1 MTEPDLTLDLGP
13 ALGPIISVNRIQGSH
28 WALTRPTK
36 DAWRDGIQWLAQ
48 GGKIAGLDIVRGKP
62 CALRFVLPFQVGRRR
77 DPSNYV
83 DSVVKWMVDGLVRA
97 GVWPDDNPEYVEVL
111 EPLLVKVARPG
122 ANVKLEVWLRQE
134 VPHA

>member
-1 MTEPDLTLDLGP
+1 VTEPDVTLDLGP
-13 ALGPIISVNRIQGSH
+13 PFGPILSVNRTTGH
-28 WALTRPTK
+28 WAKTSSVKT
-36 DAWRDGIQWLAQ
+36 AWRDGIQWLAQ
-48 GGKIAGLDIVRGKP
+48 GGKIAGLATIQGRP

-111 EPLLVKVARPG
+111 EPRLVTIPRPG
-122 ANVKLEVWLRQE
+122 ASVKLEVWIRQE
-134 VPHA
+134 APNA